1 MSTALSEDQKSA
13 NAFVTF
19 HVKSSEVVSNI
30 QTIHRELLQFD
41 SDFSHT
47 FQPLQSL
54 HVTLL
59 IIHLNKQNFQNACEA
74 LSATVQHFQRE
85 HQQQFTVNFNGIR
98 HNGEASMYAQI
109 GTQSALWLTK
119 LREIAIAQFE
129 SRGIP
134 SLNPFKE
141 SRFEAHATILYLRSK
156 SDRKLIKWWPEEEA
170 KWEGRNLG
178 TEHVKVLQIC
188 DIDLDDVTEDYKVM
202 YEVNVEDHYVENA
215 SSGHTEAA

>member
-85 HQQQFTVNFNGIR
+85 HQQQFTVHFNGIR

-119 LREIAIAQFE
+119 LRGTTH
-129 SRGIP
+129 S
-134 SLNPFKE
+134 
-141 SRFEAHATILYLRSK
+141 HASF
-156 SDRKLIKWWPEEEA
+156 
-170 KWEGRNLG
+170 
-178 TEHVKVLQIC
+178 
-188 DIDLDDVTEDYKVM
+188 
-202 YEVNVEDHYVENA
+202 
-215 SSGHTEAA
+215 